1 MRTLDQPI
9 QTRGRIALYFSVRYA
24 TPLLVLLALAATG
37 QRPAVDQ
44 LTGLLTLQVLLA
56 LASHAVALRAPARMG
71 AAIWVGLLTDV
82 TVISFAV
89 AISGGPAGPLSF
101 LYVIHALAAGI
112 LLSSRAGIR
121 VLLLAS
127 AALLS
132 MDVIGA
138 PGPGETGIEAL
149 PDGLMTIAV
158 LWIIGGTG
166 TLFSMYNE
174 RELRRRNAELATI
187 RQVTLDIE
195 ESLTLEEI
203 FEDLCRGV
211 CDGFR
216 FDAAT
221 VLLRDDDE
229 MRCVAAYGI
238 TGSRDVRIGLTGRV
252 AHALAVAGP
261 VVTTGDQA
269 RVDGTLQPILGA
281 RGYLAVPIAEDGLLV
296 VTRTGRRRRPGTLR
310 SHEIEALDRLAHH
323 ARLAIAN
330 ARLHARVQEMA
341 ITDALTGL
349 ANHGEMQ
356 RRLAFEAGRIE
367 RYATLKGAGHHLSV
381 LLIDIDNF
389 KGFNDRFGHQAGDA
403 VLKGVATALR
413 QSIRSFDVCARYGGE
428 EFAVILPETGAEQ
441 ATVVAERIRKS
452 VAAYPFA
459 TRVGQKP
466 VKVTASIGVATAPAN
481 GITPSH
487 LIRAADMALYE
498 AKDDG
503 RNRVVHAMDVVGE
516 EAEVVAMD
524 ATRRR
529 RERGASPAPGG
540 ARRARVRSSRPT
552 RRTPRA

>member
-1 MRTLDQPI
+1 MRTLEQPI
-9 QTRGRIALYFSVRYA
+9 PTRGRIALYFSVRYA
-24 TPLLVLLALAATG
+24 TPVLVLLALAASG
-37 QRPAVDQ
+37 QRPAMDQ
-44 LTGLLTLQVLLA
+44 LMGLLTLQILLA
-56 LASHAVALRAPARMG
+56 LGCHAVVLRRPSRM
-71 AAIWVGLLTDV
+71 AVPIWIGLLTDV
-82 TVISFAV
+82 IVISVAV
-89 AISGGPAGPLSF
+89 AISGGPGGPLSF
-101 LYVIHALAAGI
+101 LYFIHALAAGI

-132 MDVIGA
+132 MDVVGRA
-138 PGPGETGIEAL
+138 TPGEAGIETL
-149 PDGLMTIAV
+149 PAGLMTVAV
-158 LWIIGGTG
+158 LWIIGGAG

-203 FEDLCRGV
+203 FDDLCRGV

-216 FDAAT
+216 FDAAA
-221 VLLRDDDE
+221 VLLRNDDD
-229 MRCVAAYGI
+229 MRCVAAQGI
-238 TGSRDVRIGLTGRV
+238 TGSQDARIGLTGRV

-269 RVDGTLQPILGA
+269 RADGTMQPLLGA

-296 VTRTGRRRRPGTLR
+296 VTRSGRKRRPGMLR

-381 LLIDIDNF
+381 LLLDIDNF

-413 QSIRSFDVCARYGGE
+413 QTVRSFDVCARYGGE
-428 EFAVILPETGAEQ
+428 EFAVILPETAAEQ
-441 ATVVAERIRKS
+441 ARIVAERIRKA
-452 VAAYPFA
+452 VAGYPFA

-466 VKVTASIGVATAPAN
+466 VKVTASIGVATAPVN
-481 GITPSH
+481 GTTPSL

-503 RNRVVHAMDVVGE
+503 RNRVVHAVDVVGE

-529 RERGASPAPGG
+529 RARGASPARGG
-540 ARRARVRSSRPT
+540 ARHARARSSRPK